1 MFRFHRW
8 LLFCALATACPGQI
22 TTDQK
27 INDFLNLAGLYAKNY
42 APYEWKREVFGF
54 DLMEAGPWL
63 DRVRASRDDLEFYDI
78 CVEYVAAL
86 RCGGHD
92 RYILPSTFSASLGF
106 TVDIYDNLVLIDSIS
121 RQPPG
126 ATLRV
131 GDELVS
137 VDGKPVEDLI
147 REFEKYSVQ
156 SHPLIARRASAAV
169 IPTRTQ
175 NRIPRAVELG
185 ERAEVVVRRANGALE
200 TISVPWAKSGLPL
213 MAAGP
218 VPMLAPR
225 AAALDDDPEP
235 IPDYMLPLLELQ
247 HVEMEDRDLALNSG
261 GRNPIFQM
269 PAGFVRRM
277 GGAAS
282 DTFFSGLYTAAG
294 LRIGFIRIPT
304 MSPANTTLAYQ
315 QFETEMAFFE
325 ESTDGLVVDVM
336 RNPGGQV
343 GYVEQ
348 LCRRLIPSPFR
359 TLGFEVRATSTWVAS
374 FAQSVA
380 SARQQ
385 NAPEQTILQL
395 ENMLKELEAANAA
408 NRGRTGPLPLG
419 GLSLTLEPARDRN
432 GKIIAYTKPLI
443 VLTDEFSASGGDMFP
458 AVIQDNRRGPIVG
471 MRTMGLGG
479 SVSNFPTGA
488 FSEGATRI
496 TQSLMIRKDA
506 VITSE
511 YPAAPYVE
519 NIGVRP
525 DVTLDY
531 MTRQNLLNGGAPF
544 VEAFTSAI
552 VDQIKAGR

>member
-1 MFRFHRW
+1 MFRFHGL
-8 LLFCALATACPGQI
+8 LLFCALAATCPGQM
-22 TTDQK
+22 TTDQR

-42 APYEWKREVFGF
+42 APYEWKRDVFGF

-92 RYILPSTFSASLGF
+92 RYMLPSTFSASLGF

-156 SHPLIARRASAAV
+156 SHPLIARRAAAAV
-169 IPTRTQ
+169 IPGRAQ

-200 TISVPWAKSGLPL
+200 TISVPWAKSGMPL
-213 MAAGP
+213 TAAGP

-225 AAALDDDPEP
+225 AAALEDEPEP
-235 IPDYMLPLLELQ
+235 VPDYMLPLLALQ
-247 HVEMEDRDLALNSG
+247 HVEMEDRDLALNQG

-269 PAGFVRRM
+269 PAGFVQRM
-277 GGAAS
+277 GRAAA
-282 DTFFSGLYTAAG
+282 DTFFSGVYNASG
-294 LRIGFIRIPT
+294 VRIGFIRIPT
-304 MSPANTTLAYQ
+304 MSPPNITLAYQ

-325 ESTDGLVVDVM
+325 ENTDGLVVDVM
-336 RNPGGQV
+336 RNPGGQA

-348 LCRRLIPSPFR
+348 LCRRLIPTPFR

-374 FAQSVA
+374 FAQSVDV
-380 SARQQ
+380 ARQQ
-385 NAPEQTILQL
+385 NAPEQITLLL
-395 ENMLKELEAANAA
+395 ENMLKEMEAANAA

-419 GLSLTLEPARDRN
+419 GTSLTLEPQRDRN

-443 VLTDEFSASGGDMFP
+443 VLADEFSASGGDMFP
-458 AVIQDNRRGPIVG
+458 AVMQDNRRGPIVG

-479 SVSNFPTGA
+479 SVSSFATGA
-488 FSEGATRI
+488 FSEGATRV
-496 TQSLMIRKDA
+496 TQSLMIRKEA

-519 NIGVRP
+519 NIGVWP

-531 MTRQNLLNGGAPF
+531 MTRENLLNGGAAF
-544 VEAFTSAI
+544 VQAFTSVI
-552 VDQIKAGR
+552 VDRIKAGK